1 MDNHSIYDLV
11 SLKCWPFFL
20 WETESNLFLYVFK
33 TNTPLQMPPPLEEGI
48 QNKHLMD
55 FSHVI

>member
-1 MDNHSIYDLV
+1 MDNRSIYDLL

-33 TNTPLQMPPPLEEGI
+33 TNTPLQMPPPLEEDI
-48 QNKHLMD
+48 QNKQTPNR
-55 FSHVI
+55 F